1 MNTIHTQNT
10 QIDPNTNVTGVPGRR
25 PNPLPPPAPGPQPP
39 PPQPPQPPQTVDPT
53 RQWRID
59 FIKRKQRALA
69 FFNKLNATQ
78 QTTLC
83 QWFDQLSVPEIRKRI
98 LAPPPEGWGLE
109 ISPTVLQRT
118 RTLYFSAAND
128 TLAEEM
134 HDLLKDMQ
142 PVTALT
148 NLPGVQRGI
157 AQFLHQAAVSLARRD
172 PQSKGLQAL
181 LANIQRLSALD
192 FKRQQLELQREK
204 LTYCRSF

>member
-1 MNTIHTQNT
+1 MNTKHTQNT
-10 QIDPNTNVTGVPGRR
+10 HTDRNVDLTSALGQR
-25 PNPLPPPAPGPQPP
+25 PNSLPPPVPATQPP
-39 PPQPPQPPQTVDPT
+39 PTVDAAA
-53 RQWRID
+53 QWRID
-59 FIKRKQRALA
+59 FIIRKQRATA
-69 FFNKLNATQ
+69 FFNQLNPTQ

-83 QWFDQLSVPEIRKRI
+83 QWFDQLSIAEIHKRI
-98 LAPPPEGWGLE
+98 LAPPPEGWGLQ

-118 RTLYFSAAND
+118 RTLHFSAAND
-128 TLAEEM
+128 ALADEM

-172 PQSKGLQAL
+172 PQSKDLQAL

-204 LTYCRSF
+204 LTYGRSF